1 MSNIWTIAR
10 REYKLFFFSPIAYVF
25 LFVTLFLLGLFFY
38 LDLFFAVTT
47 QQFVPNA
54 QRTIQLYIFP
64 MLFLGIPVLT
74 MRTIADEN
82 RSGTLELLL
91 TAPIH
96 DWELVIG
103 KWLGSLL
110 FFLTSTLVTLV
121 YPLILNF
128 QLDPGIDWGV
138 VISAYTGLILLI
150 STMCAVGV
158 SVSSFFSNPVA
169 AMFATLGMM
178 IIFWVIGSPAQ
189 VTGGA
194 FTQVLGYLGLPDH
207 FYDSFLRGI
216 IRAQDV
222 IFYVS
227 MTIFA
232 LALGST
238 SVETRRWR

>member
-25 LFVTLFLLGLFFY
+25 LFVTLLLLGLFFY

-47 QQFVPNA
+47 QQFVPGA

-169 AMFATLGMM
+169 AMFASLGMM
-178 IIFWVIGSPAQ
+178 IIFWIIGSPAQ
-189 VTGGA
+189 VTGGT
-194 FTQVLGYLGLPDH
+194 FTQVLGYLGFPDH
-207 FYDSFLRGI
+207 FYDSFMRGI